1 MTNAFESLGFLS
13 PDLDML
19 RHTERARL
27 AAEFA
32 NLEHTMSV
40 AIEECR
46 QVSGITSENY
56 FVGAAFWLRCIESC
70 QATVLLGERGL
81 STTSYA
87 TLRTAFECLFAACA
101 LWRDPAVAGRM
112 EAWHHKERIKQAKGM
127 LAAGA
132 ETRVSPAELAALRAI
147 SSDVSPPCDWS
158 HQAAANI
165 AELRFE
171 YETAY
176 RGLGLAGAHA
186 TPRSLDDYHFVQ
198 PDDSLTLRF
207 EQTTTRLEWVLGLV
221 NTCLVRGIQRHRDA
235 RGNSGGLRTT
245 ELPKATHA

>member
-1 MTNAFESLGFLS
+1 MTRTFKSLGFLS

-27 AAEFA
+27 ATEFA
-32 NLEHTMSV
+32 ELEHTMLV
-40 AIEECR
+40 AIEECQ
-46 QVSGITSENY
+46 QVSGDTSQNY

-81 STTSYA
+81 STTPYA

-101 LWRDPAVAGRM
+101 LWRNPAVADKM

-132 ETRVSPAELAALRAI
+132 ETRVLPEKLAVLEAI
-147 SSDVSPPCDWS
+147 ADGASPPCDWS
-158 HQAAANI
+158 HQAASNI
-165 AELRFE
+165 AGLRFE

-186 TPRSLDDYHFVQ
+186 TPRSLDDYYVPQ
-198 PDDSLTLRF
+198 PDGSLTLKF
-207 EQTTTRLEWVLGLV
+207 EPTTNRLEWVLGLV
-221 NTCLVRGIQRHRDA
+221 KTCLKCGIQRHREA
-235 RGNSGGLRTT
+235 LG
-245 ELPKATHA
+245 